1 MLVVLKFYMEGMEN
15 SEKIS
20 VPLLWVLHTSRD
32 DEKEQLWQQ
41 IKYV

>member
-20 VPLLWVLHTSRD
+20 VPLLWVLHTLILYSGIRN
-32 DEKEQLWQQ
+32 
-41 IKYV
+41 